1 MGNEKI
7 VRANGVD
14 LCMETFGDPADPA
27 ILLLNGNAASMDY
40 WRAEFCERLAAN
52 ARFVIRYDSRDT
64 GRSVSYPPGAPPY
77 TSRDLVD
84 DAIGLL
90 DTLGLTRAHLVGVSS
105 GGGLGQVLAAEHPDR
120 VASLTLISTTFAG
133 PHATGDLPPM
143 SDRMRAV
150 FAAEPAPPDWSDR
163 AAVIEHLLESLRPYA
178 GSVRDDEAELREL
191 VTRIVDRTAD
201 IESSQTNHWV
211 LDDSG
216 IEPMSP
222 RPDEITAPTLVIHGT
237 EDPLFPHPHG
247 EALAREI
254 PHARLLTLEG
264 VGHDYPP
271 RPTWD
276 VVIRALAAHTS

>member
-7 VRANGVD
+7 VRVNGVD

-40 WRAEFCERLAAN
+40 WRAEFCQRLAAD

-90 DTLGLTRAHLVGVSS
+90 DTLGLARAHLVGVSS

-133 PHATGDLPPM
+133 SHATADLPPM
-143 SDRMRAV
+143 SDRMKAV

-163 AAVIEHLLESLRPYA
+163 AAVIEHLLTNLRPYA

-191 VTRIVDRTAD
+191 MARIVDRTVD

-211 LDDSG
+211 LDDSAV
-216 IEPMSP
+216 EPVNP
-222 RPDEITAPTLVIHGT
+222 RPSEITAPTLVIHGT

-254 PHARLLTLEG
+254 PGAQLLTLDG

-276 VVIRALAAHTS
+276 VVITALVAHTS